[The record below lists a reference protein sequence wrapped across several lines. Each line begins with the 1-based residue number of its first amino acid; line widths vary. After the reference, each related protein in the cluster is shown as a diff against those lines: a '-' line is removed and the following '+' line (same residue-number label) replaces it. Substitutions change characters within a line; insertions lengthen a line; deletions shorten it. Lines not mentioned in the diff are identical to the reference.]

1 MKTENKVLSIF
12 SIIVLALILITV
24 FSYQSINKV
33 NDNMEL
39 VNHTREVV
47 VQLKDNLSIMQDVE
61 TGQRGFVITGKKKYL
76 EPFNLAIEK
85 IKTNTAQLRNLAKDN
100 PIQQH
105 RIDTLEQLSKLK
117 ISLSKEIITS
127 REQNGFEAAMK
138 IINAEKGKNLMDG
151 IRAISLKMQQEEERL
166 LQERTK
172 ITDKSSQ
179 TTLTL
184 IISGGILSI
193 AIVIFLMLF
202 ITQDLKKRTRLEKD
216 LIQAKELSLQR

>member
-12 SIIVLALILITV
+12 SIIVLALILITM